1 MSTILFT
8 RRLSMT
14 IDLNEDKKRAEIW
27 LSRKEASDSQTE
39 LNRLISQYKKM
50 NYLVIVFYSGE
61 RDISEMTGMLL
72 KNNIV

>member
-1 MSTILFT
+1 
-8 RRLSMT
+8 MT

-27 LSRKEASDSQTE
+27 LSRKEAADSQTE
-39 LNRLISQYKKM
+39 LNRLISKYKKM
-50 NYLVIVFYSGE
+50 NYFVIVFYSGE